1 MANGETEMLTHEDDA
16 HTYRR
21 RAEKLR
27 HLASSCSSDRSR
39 RDLEALAEQ
48 WDRLAET
55 PDLRSGGAPQKLHG
69 RDSPTSGPTHRDRCA
84 SRHRNRLTALVDQG
98 ARLFEVGPDAR
109 RAVPV
114 GELQIHLERRQL
126 LELSL
131 PSLVVAQNTPR
142 TSSPSAP
149 MTAIAMSRSLSAL
162 CSPLSRLPKR

>member
-55 PDLRSGGAPQKLHG
+55 PDLRSGGAPQSSMGVVLPQVGQLIENAG
-69 RDSPTSGPTHRDRCA
+69 RAGTGTD
-84 SRHRNRLTALVDQG
+84 
-98 ARLFEVGPDAR
+98 
-109 RAVPV
+109 
-114 GELQIHLERRQL
+114 
-126 LELSL
+126 
-131 PSLVVAQNTPR
+131 
-142 TSSPSAP
+142 
-149 MTAIAMSRSLSAL
+149 
-162 CSPLSRLPKR
+162 